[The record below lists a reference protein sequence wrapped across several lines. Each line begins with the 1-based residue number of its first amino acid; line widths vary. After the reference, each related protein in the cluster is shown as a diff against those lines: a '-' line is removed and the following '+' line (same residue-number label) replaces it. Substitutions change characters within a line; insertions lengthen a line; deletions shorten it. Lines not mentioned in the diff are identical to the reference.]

1 MTTALVL
8 IDIQMGF
15 KSPIWGARNN
25 PAAEDNAAK
34 LLEAWRAK
42 GMDVCHVRHVSVE
55 PGSPLGPE
63 TGGTEF
69 MPQVTPK
76 DGEPVFEKSVNSV
89 FIGTDLEAH
98 LHAQGVMDLLICG
111 LTTPHCVSTSSRM
124 GANLGFYVTLAH
136 DACAAFEA
144 NANASWSDEA
154 SELTPQ
160 QIHDTAVSHLHGEFV
175 TAKATS
181 DILANLT

>member
-25 PAAEDNAAK
+25 PEAEGNAAK

-42 GMDVCHVRHVSVE
+42 GMASCHVRHVSVE

-63 TGGTEF
+63 TGGTEV
-69 MPQVTPK
+69 MPQVSPK
-76 DGEPVFEKSVNSV
+76 DSEPIFEKSVNSA

-98 LHAQGVMDLLICG
+98 LRAQCVTDLVICG
-111 LTTPHCVSTSSRM
+111 LTTPHCVSTTSRM
-124 GANLGFYVTLAH
+124 GANLGFNVTLAH

-144 NANASWSDEA
+144 NANANWSGEA
-154 SELTPQ
+154 PKLTPQ
-160 QIHDTAVSHLHGEFV
+160 QIHDSAVSHLHGEFV
-175 TAKATS
+175 TARSTS
-181 DILANLT
+181 DILADRT